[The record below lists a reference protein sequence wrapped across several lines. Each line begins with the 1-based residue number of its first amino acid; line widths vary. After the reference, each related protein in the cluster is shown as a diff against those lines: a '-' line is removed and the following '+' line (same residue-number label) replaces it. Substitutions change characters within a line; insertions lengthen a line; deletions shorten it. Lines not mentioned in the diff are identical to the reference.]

1 VVYPILPV
9 ISQVDRAGSPAEFA
23 EMLIMPAIVLASA
36 MSMYAI
42 RMLRDNLIEVL
53 EAPFITMARLR
64 GLSSWQVAFRHALP
78 NALLPALNITALNL
92 TWLIGAAV
100 IVERVFAFPGFGSL
114 LVDAISYRDPPLIE
128 ATVLIATVV
137 YIVAN
142 LLGDILSYLLTPKLR
157 TG

>member
-1 VVYPILPV
+1 
-9 ISQVDRAGSPAEFA
+9 
-23 EMLIMPAIVLASA
+23 MLIMPAIVLASA

-53 EAPFITMARLR
+53 EAPYVTMARLK

-114 LVDAISYRDPPLIE
+114 LVDSISYRDPPLIE

-142 LLGDILSYLLTPKLR
+142 LMVDILSYMLTPKLR